1 MHIASDEHLS
11 SAFALGRPD
20 GGYQV
25 MYRSARLALAGSSL
39 FLASLAGCSGGHA
52 PSPTPAVVP
61 PVVVAS
67 TVVSESTSTVLLS
80 TAPSIAVSTSL
91 PIASVSIPTVS
102 STATSVLEVDADPA
116 FEAFARDDFEATSA
130 ASKVAVE
137 FIRALIASNQVRA
150 TALID
155 RHSARLIDDWGV
167 SLASMPNARVINA
180 VVLGTAS
187 GRAVVA
193 VSIAS
198 PVLADGLISEPIAY
212 LVELSESS
220 DGPWLV
226 TGMSFA

>member
-1 MHIASDEHLS
+1 
-11 SAFALGRPD
+11 
-20 GGYQV
+20 
-25 MYRSARLALAGSSL
+25 MYRLARLGLAGSSL
-39 FLASLAGCSGGHA
+39 ILASLAGCSGGHA
-52 PSPTPAVVP
+52 PSPTPVRP
-61 PVVVAS
+61 PTVVVAS
-67 TVVSESTSTVLLS
+67 TVVSESTSTLLLS
-80 TAPSIAVSTSL
+80 IAPSTAVSTSL
-91 PIASVSIPTVS
+91 PIASVSIPTLS
-102 STATSVLEVDADPA
+102 STAASVLEVVDGADPA
-116 FEAFARDDFEATSA
+116 FEAFARDDFETTSA

-155 RHSARLIDDWGV
+155 KHSARLIDDWGV
-167 SLASMPNARVINA
+167 SLASMPNARVIDA
-180 VVLGTAS
+180 VVLSTAS

-193 VSIAS
+193 VSVAS